1 MQNSKSKFVRNL
13 MLVGVSTIVLSG
25 VTLEAMAN
33 GAAIAPQIAPL
44 PPPPPPPTV
53 RVNPAPVVAGGHN
66 ALFDQIRQGKGL
78 KKAQVAIKQ
87 QAQPVNQNL
96 ARLKKTGVSFDANG
110 NIIIVKNNGPVMR
123 TDLTP
128 VEMLAEKKRLAAEQ
142 KLRDAETKKIEEK
155 QRINKEKA
163 EAYWNDPVNKA
174 RKEAEERKTR
184 EIVAKREKEVRDK
197 LAEKGKEKRAAENG
211 NNIGTGNGNNTDNS
225 HYQML
230 ISSLRQEKLDF
241 LQRINLLQEQLN
253 NSIINNG
260 ENGDG
265 NGNYSFER
273 EEITRLNN
281 EISSL
286 KASLGEKQRNE
297 EFLDVI
303 EFLKQYISEGG
314 SIQETIEFL
323 EEQRK
328 KGLSLSE
335 AIDFLEEKEN
345 MEAMLELQEQE
356 KAIDAQLE
364 QKAEEKITDAEEMLS
379 ATSSIP
385 IEIMNSVT
393 DLIKSRISSTAG
405 LGAVAAG
412 DEDTSITKGVW
423 IAGLYGANKQGVQK
437 NMSGYKGN
445 TYGSTIGFDV
455 EFNDNDLVGIA
466 YTNMRSNFKATTATK
481 GKTAVNSHVLALYGQ
496 KELPENFSLQGMF
509 AAARN
514 YIKNKSVYSGS
525 NVIGKYKNDSL
536 SFETLLNYKYPTN
549 YELTII
555 PNIGIRYGSSK
566 DGIYKDSDLGVQH
579 LTVAAKSQNLW
590 TGIVGTKILFTPQRV
605 AESITLTPGLHVS
618 IENHF
623 NNKNKKVEAQV
634 SWEGRQIKETI
645 ILPKQP
651 KAGYNIGASVLAQ
664 KGNVDVL
671 VEYNCHLQKKYQS
684 HQGFVK
690 LKISF

>member
-1 MQNSKSKFVRNL
+1 MPNIKNNKSKFVKNL
-13 MLVGVSTIVLSG
+13 MLVTVSTTMLSG
-25 VTLEAMAN
+25 VTLEAMAVD
-33 GAAIAPQIAPL
+33 GG
-44 PPPPPPPTV
+44 PPPPPPPPPPPA
-53 RVNPAPVVAGGHN
+53 PAPVIAGGHD
-66 ALFDQIRQGKGL
+66 AIFDQIRQGKAL
-78 KKAQVAIKQ
+78 KKAQAVAHQ
-87 QAQPVNQNL
+87 QGQPVNQNRV
-96 ARLKKTGVSFDANG
+96 RLKKIGNFDANYDL
-110 NIIIVKNNGPVMR
+110 IIVKNNVPVL
-123 TDLTP
+123 TDLSP
-128 VEMLAEKKRLAAEQ
+128 LEMLAEKKRLAEEQ
-142 KLRDAETKKIEEK
+142 KLREAQKKRIEEQIK
-155 QRINKEKA
+155 ENKKKA
-163 EAYWNDPVNKA
+163 EALRDAKEADWDIKRRAAEAKQV
-174 RKEAEERKTR
+174 KEAEEISRAK
-184 EIVAKREKEVRDK
+184 EAKRVAETRKETAERDGTPLPGSERK
-197 LAEKGKEKRAAENG
+197 AMPESELVKELRAEIDFLKSTSGNPYSKPTLETNNSDLYGNSENG
-211 NNIGTGNGNNTDNS
+211 IGNGND
-225 HYQML
+225 
-230 ISSLRQEKLDF
+230 
-241 LQRINLLQEQLN
+241 
-253 NSIINNG
+253 
-260 ENGDG
+260 
-265 NGNYSFER
+265 SFER
-273 EEITRLNN
+273 EEITRLND

-286 KASLGEKQRNE
+286 KALLGEKQRNE

-303 EFLKQYISEGG
+303 EFLKQYVSEGG
-314 SIQETIEFL
+314 SIQETIGFL

-345 MEAMLELQEQE
+345 IEAMLELQEQE

-364 QKAEEKITDAEEMLS
+364 QKAEEKITDAEGTLS
-379 ATSSIP
+379 ATSSITTG
-385 IEIMNSVT
+385 MMDSVT
-393 DLIKSRISSTAG
+393 DLIKSRISGISG
-405 LGAVAAG
+405 LAAVAAG

-423 IAGLYGANKQGVQK
+423 IAGLYGVNKQGAQK

-455 EFNDNDLVGIA
+455 EFNDNDILGIA
-466 YTNMRSNFKATTATK
+466 YTNMHSNFKTSTTTK

-651 KAGYNIGASVLAQ
+651 KTGYNIGASVLAQ